1 MSSLF
6 TVPCRFVNTYSVLSK
21 AEDKHHKNVARF
33 VVRRQQITSGQFM
46 NEIFIFPTR
55 LTDLP
60 ASDVHFKSNAETTSL
75 TIFITYLHYLG
86 IYFRKE
92 ANSTRFTNLK

>member
-55 LTDLP
+55 LTESP
-60 ASDVHFKSNAETTSL
+60 ASDAETTSL

-92 ANSTRFTNLK
+92 ANSTRFTYFQIIVT